1 MTKTYGDV
9 SLSLDDH
16 VALVEINRPP
26 HNFFDE
32 TLIGDLA
39 QIFEDMDR
47 DDDCRALV
55 LASEGKSFC
64 AGANFANRPEG
75 QIDPPTINVNPLY
88 ANAARL
94 FACHKPV
101 VAAVQG
107 AAIGGGLGVALVAD
121 FRVVSAK
128 TRFSANF
135 VKLGFHPGFGLTY
148 TLPRLIG
155 EQKALWMFMTG
166 RRIGGEEALA
176 LGLAD
181 LLAEPDAIRQ
191 EALALAGEIAANAPL
206 AVQSTRATLRGD
218 LKSLEI
224 AAAIRRYTDHEA
236 KEQHRL
242 FGTADHKEGIAAV
255 AARRAGNF
263 TGT

>member
-9 SLSLDDH
+9 SLSLDGH

-32 TLIGDLA
+32 TLIGNLA
-39 QIFEDMDR
+39 QVFEEMDHNN
-47 DDDCRALV
+47 DCRALV

-75 QIDPPTINVNPLY
+75 QIDPPTINVHPLY

-121 FRVVSAK
+121 FRVVSPE
-128 TRFSANF
+128 TRFAANF

-181 LLAEPDAIRQ
+181 LLADKDNLRQ
-191 EALALAGEIAANAPL
+191 TALDLAKEIAANAPL
-206 AVQSTRATLRGD
+206 AVQSTRATLRGELKGID
-218 LKSLEI
+218 LVS
-224 AAAIRRYTDHEA
+224 AMRRFTDHEA
-236 KEQHRL
+236 GEQSRL
-242 FGTADHKEGIAAV
+242 FGTKDHKEGIAAV
-255 AARRAGNF
+255 AERRDGNF
-263 TGT
+263 SGQ